1 MEYLKDYVS
10 SEVYEK
16 LISLLSLDVQSSLS
30 KNKDNII
37 KIFKYFKSIGINKF
51 DDLLLFRCDLLFED
65 VESLKDKINMYLGTE
80 EKVTERD
87 ISIFTQNFYLLKKA
101 NFNKV

>member
-37 KIFKYFKSIGINKF
+37 KIFKYFKIIGINKF

-65 VESLKDKINMYLGTE
+65 VESLKDKINKMDTSFVSFIIQNDVGNLINLG
-80 EKVTERD
+80 
-87 ISIFTQNFYLLKKA
+87 I
-101 NFNKV
+101 

>member
-65 VESLKDKINMYLGTE
+65 VESLKDKINKIDTSFESLIIQNDVGNLINLG
-80 EKVTERD
+80 
-87 ISIFTQNFYLLKKA
+87 I
-101 NFNKV
+101 

>member
-1 MEYLKDYVS
+1 MEYLKDYAS

-16 LISLLSLDVQSSLS
+16 LISLLSLDVQSALS

-65 VESLKDKINMYLGTE
+65 VESLKEKINKIDTSFVSFIIQNDVGNLINLG
-80 EKVTERD
+80 
-87 ISIFTQNFYLLKKA
+87 I
-101 NFNKV
+101 

>member
-37 KIFKYFKSIGINKF
+37 KIFKYFKSIDINKF

-65 VESLKDKINMYLGTE
+65 VESLKDKINKMDTSFVSFIIQNDVGNLINLG
-80 EKVTERD
+80 
-87 ISIFTQNFYLLKKA
+87 I
-101 NFNKV
+101 

>member
-1 MEYLKDYVS
+1 MEYLKDYAS

-16 LISLLSLDVQSSLS
+16 LISLLSLDVQSALS

-65 VESLKDKINMYLGTE
+65 VEYLKDKINKMDTSFVSFIIQNDVGNLINLG
-80 EKVTERD
+80 
-87 ISIFTQNFYLLKKA
+87 I
-101 NFNKV
+101 

>member
-65 VESLKDKINMYLGTE
+65 VESLKDKINKMDTSF
-80 EKVTERD
+80 VSF
-87 ISIFTQNFYLLKKA
+87 IIQNDVGNLI
-101 NFNKV
+101 NIGI

>member
-65 VESLKDKINMYLGTE
+65 VESLKDKINKMDASFVSFIIQNDVGTLINLG
-80 EKVTERD
+80 
-87 ISIFTQNFYLLKKA
+87 I
-101 NFNKV
+101 

>member
-1 MEYLKDYVS
+1 MEYLKDYAS

-16 LISLLSLDVQSSLS
+16 LIGLLSLDVQSALS

-65 VESLKDKINMYLGTE
+65 VESLKDKINKMDTSFVSFIIQNDVGNLMNLG
-80 EKVTERD
+80 
-87 ISIFTQNFYLLKKA
+87 I
-101 NFNKV
+101 

>member
-65 VESLKDKINMYLGTE
+65 VESLKDKINKTDTSFVSFIIQNDVGNLINLG
-80 EKVTERD
+80 
-87 ISIFTQNFYLLKKA
+87 I
-101 NFNKV
+101 

>member
-65 VESLKDKINMYLGTE
+65 VESLKDKINKMDTFFVSFIIQNDVGNLINLG
-80 EKVTERD
+80 
-87 ISIFTQNFYLLKKA
+87 I
-101 NFNKV
+101 

>member
-65 VESLKDKINMYLGTE
+65 IEYLKDKINKMDTSFVSFIIQNDVGNLINLG
-80 EKVTERD
+80 
-87 ISIFTQNFYLLKKA
+87 I
-101 NFNKV
+101 

>member
-65 VESLKDKINMYLGTE
+65 DESLKDKINKMDTSFVSFIIQNDVGNLINLG
-80 EKVTERD
+80 
-87 ISIFTQNFYLLKKA
+87 I
-101 NFNKV
+101 

>member
-65 VESLKDKINMYLGTE
+65 VESLKDKINKMDTSFVSFIIQNDVGNLINLG
-80 EKVTERD
+80 
-87 ISIFTQNFYLLKKA
+87 I
-101 NFNKV
+101 

>member
-1 MEYLKDYVS
+1 MEYLKDYAS

-16 LISLLSLDVQSSLS
+16 LISLLSLDVQSALS

-51 DDLLLFRCDLLFED
+51 DDLLLFRYDLLFED
-65 VESLKDKINMYLGTE
+65 VESLKDKINKMDTSFVSFIIQNDVGNLINLG
-80 EKVTERD
+80 
-87 ISIFTQNFYLLKKA
+87 I
-101 NFNKV
+101 

>member
-37 KIFKYFKSIGINKF
+37 KIFKYFKSSGINKF

-65 VESLKDKINMYLGTE
+65 VESLKDKINKMDTSFVSFIIQNDVGNLINLG
-80 EKVTERD
+80 
-87 ISIFTQNFYLLKKA
+87 I
-101 NFNKV
+101 

>member
-51 DDLLLFRCDLLFED
+51 DDLLLFRCDLLLED
-65 VESLKDKINMYLGTE
+65 VESLKDKINKMDASFVSFIIQNDVGNLINLG
-80 EKVTERD
+80 
-87 ISIFTQNFYLLKKA
+87 I
-101 NFNKV
+101 

>member
-16 LISLLSLDVQSSLS
+16 LISLLSLDVKSSLS

-65 VESLKDKINMYLGTE
+65 VESLKDKINKMDTSFVSFIIQNDVGNLINLG
-80 EKVTERD
+80 
-87 ISIFTQNFYLLKKA
+87 I
-101 NFNKV
+101 

>member
-1 MEYLKDYVS
+1 MDYLKDYVS

-65 VESLKDKINMYLGTE
+65 VESLKDKINKMDTSFVSFIIQNDVGNLINLG
-80 EKVTERD
+80 
-87 ISIFTQNFYLLKKA
+87 I
-101 NFNKV
+101 

>member
-16 LISLLSLDVQSSLS
+16 LISLLRLDVQSSLS

-65 VESLKDKINMYLGTE
+65 VESLKDKINKMDTSFVSFIIQNDVGNLINLG
-80 EKVTERD
+80 
-87 ISIFTQNFYLLKKA
+87 I
-101 NFNKV
+101 

>member
-10 SEVYEK
+10 SDVYEK
-16 LISLLSLDVQSSLS
+16 LISLLSLDVQSALS

-37 KIFKYFKSIGINKF
+37 KIFKYLKSIGINKF

-65 VESLKDKINMYLGTE
+65 VESLKDKINKMDTSFVSFIIQNDVGNLINLG
-80 EKVTERD
+80 
-87 ISIFTQNFYLLKKA
+87 I
-101 NFNKV
+101 

>member
-37 KIFKYFKSIGINKF
+37 KIFKN
-51 DDLLLFRCDLLFED
+51 LR
-65 VESLKDKINMYLGTE
+65 
-80 EKVTERD
+80 
-87 ISIFTQNFYLLKKA
+87 
-101 NFNKV
+101 

>member
-10 SEVYEK
+10 SEGYEK

-65 VESLKDKINMYLGTE
+65 VESLKDKINKMDTSFVSFIIQNDVGNLINLG
-80 EKVTERD
+80 
-87 ISIFTQNFYLLKKA
+87 I
-101 NFNKV
+101 

>member
-1 MEYLKDYVS
+1 MEYLKDYAS

-16 LISLLSLDVQSSLS
+16 LISLLSLDVQSALS

-37 KIFKYFKSIGINKF
+37 QIFKYFKSIGINKF

-65 VESLKDKINMYLGTE
+65 VESLKDKINKMDTSFVSFIIQNDVGNLINLG
-80 EKVTERD
+80 
-87 ISIFTQNFYLLKKA
+87 I
-101 NFNKV
+101 

>member
-1 MEYLKDYVS
+1 MKYLKDYAS

-16 LISLLSLDVQSSLS
+16 LISLLSLDVQSALS

-51 DDLLLFRCDLLFED
+51 DDLLLFRYDLLFED
-65 VESLKDKINMYLGTE
+65 VESLKDKINKMDTSFVSFIIQNDVGNLINLG
-80 EKVTERD
+80 
-87 ISIFTQNFYLLKKA
+87 I
-101 NFNKV
+101 

>member
-16 LISLLSLDVQSSLS
+16 LISLLSLDVQSALS

-65 VESLKDKINMYLGTE
+65 VEYLKDKINKMDTSFVSFIIQNDVGNLINLG
-80 EKVTERD
+80 
-87 ISIFTQNFYLLKKA
+87 I
-101 NFNKV
+101 

>member
-16 LISLLSLDVQSSLS
+16 LISLISLDVQSSLS

-65 VESLKDKINMYLGTE
+65 VESLKDKINKMDTSFVSFIIQNDVGNLINLG
-80 EKVTERD
+80 
-87 ISIFTQNFYLLKKA
+87 I
-101 NFNKV
+101 

>member
-1 MEYLKDYVS
+1 MEYLKDYAS

-16 LISLLSLDVQSSLS
+16 LISLLSLDVQSALS

-51 DDLLLFRCDLLFED
+51 DDLLLFRCDLLFAD
-65 VESLKDKINMYLGTE
+65 VESLKDKINKMDTSFVSFIIQNDVGNLINLG
-80 EKVTERD
+80 
-87 ISIFTQNFYLLKKA
+87 I
-101 NFNKV
+101 

>member
-30 KNKDNII
+30 KNKEKKK

-65 VESLKDKINMYLGTE
+65 VESLKDKINKMDASFVSFIIQNDVGNLINLG
-80 EKVTERD
+80 
-87 ISIFTQNFYLLKKA
+87 I
-101 NFNKV
+101 

>member
-65 VESLKDKINMYLGTE
+65 VEYLKDKINKMDTSFVSFIIQNDVGNLINLG
-80 EKVTERD
+80 
-87 ISIFTQNFYLLKKA
+87 I
-101 NFNKV
+101 

>member
-16 LISLLSLDVQSSLS
+16 LISLLSLDVQSALS

-65 VESLKDKINMYLGTE
+65 VESIKDKINKMDTSFVSFIIQNDVGNLINLG
-80 EKVTERD
+80 
-87 ISIFTQNFYLLKKA
+87 I
-101 NFNKV
+101 

>member
-37 KIFKYFKSIGINKF
+37 KVFKYFKSIGINKF

-65 VESLKDKINMYLGTE
+65 IESLKDKINKMDASFVSFIIQNDVGNLINLG
-80 EKVTERD
+80 
-87 ISIFTQNFYLLKKA
+87 I
-101 NFNKV
+101 

>member
-16 LISLLSLDVQSSLS
+16 LISLLSLDVQSALS

-51 DDLLLFRCDLLFED
+51 DDLLLFRCDLLFDD
-65 VESLKDKINMYLGTE
+65 VESLKDKINKMDTSFVSFIIQNDVGNLINLG
-80 EKVTERD
+80 
-87 ISIFTQNFYLLKKA
+87 I
-101 NFNKV
+101 

>member
-1 MEYLKDYVS
+1 MEYLKDYTS
-10 SEVYEK
+10 SDVYEK
-16 LISLLSLDVQSSLS
+16 LISLLSLDVQSALS

-65 VESLKDKINMYLGTE
+65 VESLKDKINKMDTSFVSFIIQNDVGNLINLG
-80 EKVTERD
+80 
-87 ISIFTQNFYLLKKA
+87 I
-101 NFNKV
+101 

>member
-16 LISLLSLDVQSSLS
+16 LISLLSLDVQSALS

-65 VESLKDKINMYLGTE
+65 VESLKDKINKMDTSFVSFIIQNDVGNLINLG
-80 EKVTERD
+80 
-87 ISIFTQNFYLLKKA
+87 I
-101 NFNKV
+101 

>member
-65 VESLKDKINMYLGTE
+65 VESLKDKINKMDTSFLSFIIQNDVGNLINLG
-80 EKVTERD
+80 
-87 ISIFTQNFYLLKKA
+87 I
-101 NFNKV
+101 

>member
-65 VESLKDKINMYLGTE
+65 VESLKDKVNKMDTSFVSFIIQNDVGNLINLG
-80 EKVTERD
+80 
-87 ISIFTQNFYLLKKA
+87 I
-101 NFNKV
+101 

>member
-1 MEYLKDYVS
+1 MEYLKDYAS

-16 LISLLSLDVQSSLS
+16 LIGLLSLDVQSALS

-65 VESLKDKINMYLGTE
+65 VESLKDKINKMDTSFVSFIIQNDVGNLINLG
-80 EKVTERD
+80 
-87 ISIFTQNFYLLKKA
+87 I
-101 NFNKV
+101 

>member
-65 VESLKDKINMYLGTE
+65 VESLKDKINKIDASFVSFIIQNDVGNLINLG
-80 EKVTERD
+80 
-87 ISIFTQNFYLLKKA
+87 I
-101 NFNKV
+101 

>member
-65 VESLKDKINMYLGTE
+65 VEFLKDKINKMDTSFVSFIIQNDVGNLINLG
-80 EKVTERD
+80 
-87 ISIFTQNFYLLKKA
+87 I
-101 NFNKV
+101 

>member
-1 MEYLKDYVS
+1 MEYLKDYAS

-16 LISLLSLDVQSSLS
+16 LISLLSLDVQSALS

-51 DDLLLFRCDLLFED
+51 DDLLLFRCDLLLED
-65 VESLKDKINMYLGTE
+65 VESLKDKINKMDTSFVSFIIQNDVGNLINLG
-80 EKVTERD
+80 
-87 ISIFTQNFYLLKKA
+87 I
-101 NFNKV
+101 